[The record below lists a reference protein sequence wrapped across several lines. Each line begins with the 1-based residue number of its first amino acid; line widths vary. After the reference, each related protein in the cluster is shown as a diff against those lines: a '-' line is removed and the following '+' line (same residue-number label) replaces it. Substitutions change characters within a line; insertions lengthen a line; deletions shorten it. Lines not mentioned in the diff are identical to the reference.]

1 MARTT
6 GKRTVELKFPSE
18 LGYEKVAREAVGSVA
33 RRMGFPPERIEDL
46 RTAVSEACMNAIQH
60 GNKLDMRMKVV
71 IVLTAEDDK
80 LDILVKDSGL
90 GGTPSNEVVPPDI
103 ASRVGSEGKVYGG
116 LGRFLIQN
124 LVDEAGF
131 VEPDEEGRNQFR
143 MVIYL
148 IESSETAPVSGEERA
163 DGER

>member
-1 MARTT
+1 MAQPE
-6 GKRTVELKFPSE
+6 GKRIVELKFPSE
-18 LGYEKVAREAVGSVA
+18 PGYEKVAREAIGSVA
-33 RRMGFPPERIEDL
+33 RRMGFPLERTEDL
-46 RTAVSEACMNAIQH
+46 KTAVSEACMNAIQH
-60 GNKLDMRMKVV
+60 GNKMDVRMKVV
-71 IVLTAEDDK
+71 IVLTADDDK

-90 GGTPSNEVVPPDI
+90 GGMPPDEVEI
-103 ASRVGSEGKVYGG
+103 PNIRARIEGSDKRSGG

-148 IESSETAPVSGEERA
+148 GDPAEAAPASEEEQTN
-163 DGER
+163 D

>member
-1 MARTT
+1 METEMAQSSSR
-6 GKRTVELKFPSE
+6 RVELKFPSE
-18 LGYEKVAREAVGSVA
+18 LGYEKIAREAVESVA

-46 RTAVSEACMNAIQH
+46 KTAVSEACVNAIQH
-60 GNKLDMRMKVV
+60 GNKMDVRMRVV

-90 GGTPSNEVVPPDI
+90 GGTPPNEVEFPGIRAKV
-103 ASRVGSEGKVYGG
+103 EGDDNVRGG
-116 LGRFLIQN
+116 LGRFIIQS
-124 LVDEAGF
+124 LVDESGF

-148 IESSETAPVSGEERA
+148 ENLAQATVEEQA
-163 DGER
+163 E